1 MSVVTK
7 NITRLVAVLA
17 FSLLA
22 FAGSIGAANAHDQ
35 LIGSTPEAGATIQE
49 VPEDITLEFS
59 GVLQSLSGVDSTVVS
74 LTLDGEKIDTEAK
87 TKGTKV
93 TVTPAKELGNGEYQL
108 AYRVVSSD
116 GHPIENKIG
125 FSVDAPQAA
134 PTLVSSSAP
143 AAPSD
148 SAGSADLDPGAN
160 PVQDLGSSMS
170 PVVWVIIGVVI
181 LGGALGV
188 LAKFMRQSK

>member
-7 NITRLVAVLA
+7 NISRLIAVLA

-22 FAGSIGAANAHDQ
+22 FASSIGAASAHDQ
-35 LIGSTPEAGATIQE
+35 LVGSTPEAGATVQE
-49 VPEDITLEFS
+49 APEEITLEFS

-93 TVTPAKELGNGEYQL
+93 IVTPAKELGNGEYQL

-125 FSVDAPQAA
+125 FSVEAPQAA
-134 PTLVSSSAP
+134 PTLVSSSEP
-143 AAPSD
+143 AAPSE
-148 SAGSADLDPGAN
+148 SAGSADGEPGN
-160 PVQDLGSSMS
+160 TPVQDLGSSMS
-170 PVVWVIIGVVI
+170 PVIWVIIGVVI